1 MPNAAAER
9 ERKSEEREGGK
20 EKKIKKGRV
29 ERGIHVPASWREP
42 GRKILKR
49 STVARC
55 LFTR

>member
-42 GRKILKR
+42 GRKNLKR
-49 STVARC
+49 STVAIDA
-55 LFTR
+55 L